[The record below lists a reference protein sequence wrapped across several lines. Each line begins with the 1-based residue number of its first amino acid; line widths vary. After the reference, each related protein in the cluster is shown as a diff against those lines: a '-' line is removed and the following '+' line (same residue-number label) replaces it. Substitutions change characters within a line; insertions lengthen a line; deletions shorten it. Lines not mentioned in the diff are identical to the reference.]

1 MTPDDLPIVSSTRLQ
16 NLFIASGGG
25 SYGWRVACGMG
36 ELMSQ
41 KVAGKE
47 TKIDDFPVS
56 LERFGL

>member
-1 MTPDDLPIVSSTRLQ
+1 MTPDDLPIVSNTNIS

-36 ELMSQ
+36 ELLSQ
-41 KVAGKE
+41 KVAGEK

-56 LERFGL
+56 LKRFGL